1 MPLPSIKDFLGSLY
15 KYHYPTS
22 KAMNN
27 RIILIGLL
35 LASAN
40 GALTQNVGIGTTSP
54 HATAMLH
61 VEIGTSNS
69 QGLLVTGSTTN
80 GAVPNL
86 GGGSRLMFYPGKAA
100 FRAGG
105 VEGLQWNDSNTG
117 IFSMATGRSTVASG
131 GIATAMGY
139 YTIASGIKSTALGSF
154 STASGEASTA
164 MGNYT
169 IASGSASTAMGSSS
183 NASGIGSTAMGFSTF
198 AVGEYSTAMGYNT
211 IASGNNSATLGYHT
225 VAKAF
230 GSMSVG
236 VLNDDSDNPGATTLP
251 TDRIFQIGNGTL
263 DRSNALTVLRSGNTG
278 VGVLDPAYRLDLA
291 GRVRIRS
298 GGTSGS
304 TAGIWLN
311 KNDNTG
317 LIGFVGVDA
326 NNSIGFYASPAGW
339 SLLVDANTGNTW
351 VKGTVT
357 ANGVTLTS
365 DERLKTDI
373 TPLGEAMPILE
384 KLHGYQ
390 YHWKDASWDASLQ
403 TGLLAQEVE
412 KVLPELVK
420 TDDKGMKSVN
430 YIGLIPYMLEAV
442 NEQHSVITTQQKQI
456 EELKKLV
463 TELLKK

>member
-1 MPLPSIKDFLGSLY
+1 MY
-15 KYHYPTS
+15 T
-22 KAMNN
+22 
-27 RIILIGLL
+27 RIIFICLL

-40 GALTQNVGIGTTSP
+40 CAFSQSVGIGTTQPNPS
-54 HATAMLH
+54 ALLH
-61 VEIGTSNS
+61 VDLGASSTK
-69 QGLLVTGSTTN
+69 GLLITGTFNQNAIVPSLGE
-80 GAVPNL
+80 GA
-86 GGGSRLMFYPGKAA
+86 RLMYYPGKAA

-105 VEGLQWNDSNTG
+105 VDGLQWNDSNTG

-139 YTIASGIKSTALGSF
+139 YTTASGIKSTALGS
-154 STASGEASTA
+154 SSIASGETSTA

-169 IASGSASTAMGSSS
+169 IASGTESTAMGVSS
-183 NASGIGSTAMGFSTF
+183 NASGSGSTAMGFNTF
-198 AVGEYSTAMGYNT
+198 AVGEYSTAMGDNTTAGGAISTAMGSNT
-211 IASGNNSATLGYHT
+211 IA
-225 VAKAF
+225 KAYAGLSM
-230 GSMSVG
+230 GSY
-236 VLNDDSDNPGATTLP
+236 NDDSDNPTIALSP
-251 TDRIFQIGNGTL
+251 TDRIFQIGNGSSSSV
-263 DRSNALTVLRSGNTG
+263 RSNAITVLRSGNTG

-291 GRVRIRS
+291 GRLRIRS